1 VSRKIQ
7 LPEDA
12 DLDSVTTDFTFGVL
26 NVTFAKKAESTTLR
40 RKLQIL

>member
-1 VSRKIQ
+1 VSRKIE

-12 DLDSVTTDFTFGVL
+12 DLDSVTTDFSFGVL
-26 NVTFAKKAESTTLR
+26 NVTFAKKETTTLR